1 MQDLSNFNEF
11 FMDAEEDAIVRLPVL
26 KQRLAAA
33 ASPQQVAA
41 AKRELV
47 LFHGACCAGLLCG
60 LACRLHLNRLKWAG
74 SDGWGGGVVWQA
86 SSCCC
91 CTGAR

>member
-41 AKRELV
+41 AKQELV
-47 LFHGACCAGLLCG
+47 LFHGARCAGLLCG
-60 LACRLHLNRLKWAG
+60 SPAG
-74 SDGWGGGVVWQA
+74 
-86 SSCCC
+86 CI
-91 CTGAR
+91 

>member
-1 MQDLSNFNEF
+1 MSCASTAVQDLSNFNEF

-41 AKRELV
+41 AKQELV
-47 LFHGACCAGLLCG
+47 LFHGGCRAGLLCDHA
-60 LACRLHLNRLKWAG
+60 LAGCA
-74 SDGWGGGVVWQA
+74 
-86 SSCCC
+86 
-91 CTGAR
+91 